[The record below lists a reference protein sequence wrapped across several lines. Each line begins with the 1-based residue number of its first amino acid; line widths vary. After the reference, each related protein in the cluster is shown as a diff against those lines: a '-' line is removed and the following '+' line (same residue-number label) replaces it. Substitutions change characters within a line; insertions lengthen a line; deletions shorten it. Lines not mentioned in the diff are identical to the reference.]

1 MDQASTIR
9 LLQDRVG
16 ELEDGHCL
24 LCDRIV
30 TIEVRTSIVAYD
42 LCIDNR
48 LPSGSDADDKEGSS
62 NEVMSSPSDSSSDLD
77 SSRSSLYDDG
87 GQTFLPVVIIDVDE
101 DPAKNIELLPF
112 RGPIL
117 AMLPGPSVVMIL
129 VPIEEEV
136 DIMNDV
142 RFIPPSLQGDKT
154 AGLDVDPQEEEGEVK
169 EEELEGRVL
178 GLWSSRLVIIW
189 NSRSYYMMFL

>member
-9 LLQDRVG
+9 LLQDCVG
-16 ELEDGHCL
+16 ELEVGRCL

-48 LPSGSDADDKEGSS
+48 LPSGSDADDKEGLS

-77 SSRSSLYDDG
+77 SSRSSLYDDS

-154 AGLDVDPQEEEGEVK
+154 AGTVGI
-169 EEELEGRVL
+169 G
-178 GLWSSRLVIIW
+178 
-189 NSRSYYMMFL
+189 MFSGVEYAGKIS